1 MIEELEKSLCFSKTI
16 MLVDEDLQ
24 DFVIREENYY
34 FFARFVPSL
43 TFSHFFGRFE
53 T

>member
-1 MIEELEKSLCFSKTI
+1 
-16 MLVDEDLQ
+16 MLVHEDLQ

-43 TFSHFFGRFE
+43 TFSTFLVVLKLDLHE
-53 T
+53 N